1 MTTPYLTRI
10 FMIASF
16 SVLTSPL
23 ALAHGPQS
31 ESDAPSGHAE
41 EGVVTSETASGHHA
55 LVHPF
60 VVHMGMPDEPGEIS
74 VRLMSIT
81 ERNAG
86 VANGTYGFHVE
97 VGVADRLGL
106 HLRNDALATHA
117 NTELMLQYALLKSG
131 ENGIALIGEVEFP
144 TGPTTENRNKYLSGL
159 SFAYYWDS
167 ILSVNS
173 VVHYNAPEKMTE
185 WEIAFVSR
193 MTEKIFPVLEFRGEA
208 TKDMSTTQALL
219 ALKFKIPR
227 GNAIGVGYQIPIST
241 NRDYDSQLITE
252 VELNF

>member
-1 MTTPYLTRI
+1 MTTRCLTRI
-10 FMIASF
+10 FVIASF
-16 SVLTSPL
+16 SVFASSIAFGHEPKSDSD
-23 ALAHGPQS
+23 GP
-31 ESDAPSGHAE
+31 AGHAD
-41 EGVVTSETASGHHA
+41 EGVVMTAPASGHHA

-60 VVHMGMPDEPGEIS
+60 VAHMGMPDEPGEIS

-86 VANGTYGFHVE
+86 MANGTYGFHLE
-97 VGVADRLGL
+97 AGVAERLGL
-106 HLRNDALATHA
+106 HLRNDSIATHN

-131 ENGIALIGEVEFP
+131 ENGIALIGEIEFP
-144 TGPTTENRNKYLSGL
+144 TGPTTDNQNKYLSGL
-159 SFAYYWDS
+159 SFAYYWNS

-193 MTEKIFPVLEFRGEA
+193 MTAKIFPVLEFRGEA
-208 TKDMSTTQALL
+208 MKAMSTTKALL
-219 ALKFKIPR
+219 ALKFKLPQ
-227 GNAIGVGYQIPIST
+227 GNAIGLGYQIPIST
-241 NRDYDSQLITE
+241 IRDFDSQLISE